1 MKALVLEDIGQ
12 IAYKDIAKP
21 SPQRGEA
28 LVKVHAAGI
37 CGSDIPRTYR
47 DGAHN
52 MPLVIGHEFAGC
64 VEDVGEGVSS
74 DLIGKRVGV
83 FPLIPCKKCRLCLGG
98 KYEMCKNYNYLGSR
112 CNGGFAEY
120 VTVPEWNLIELPA
133 NVSYEA
139 AAMLEPMAVAV
150 HAMTRSKIVSARAAF
165 ERALSGDNSDPRSK
179 IVSARAAFERALSG
193 DNSDPRS
200 KIVSARAAF
209 ERALSGDNS
218 DPRSKIVSARAA
230 FERTVSDDITVAVC
244 GLGTIGTLLV
254 QFLLE
259 AGYNDLIVIGN
270 KDFQRK
276 TITALGVPDEC
287 YCDSRKTDARDFIMD
302 HTDKRGADVFFEC
315 VGNNDTVSLAVD
327 CAAAGGS
334 VCFVGNPH
342 SDMTFEKAVYWKILR
357 NQLNI
362 SGTWNSSYLGRECLD
377 DDWHYVLSRLEKGS
391 IQPEKLITHKYT
403 LEELIKGFE
412 LMRDKSE
419 DYIKVMYSDKSL

>member
-150 HAMTRSKIVSARAAF
+150 HAMT
-165 ERALSGDNSDPRSK
+165 
-179 IVSARAAFERALSG
+179 
-193 DNSDPRS
+193 RS